1 MCSQLHP
8 VVLGCGIFIQVHWH
22 HTTIHLHWLP
32 FDCISNHFGI
42 PNANPSWVRIKCIR
56 NSVPGS
62 TLVDGIHRTGS
73 RFGCCLVLL
82 FAKALKNVGTPIA
95 DRGKRSKSKALGP
108 AGLLGWKSRNLF
120 LLFVRSLLVLPS
132 RESLQKWFRRSSVH
146 LLCGACPRLCRLDGS
161 G

>member
-1 MCSQLHP
+1 MFSQLHP

-42 PNANPSWVRIKCIR
+42 PNANPSWVRIKCHQEFCARI
-56 NSVPGS
+56 NSSWWDSQNRKQIWMLFGIAFCQGS
-62 TLVDGIHRTGS
+62 EECWNPHRGQ
-73 RFGCCLVLL
+73 
-82 FAKALKNVGTPIA
+82 
-95 DRGKRSKSKALGP
+95 GKRSKSKALGP